1 MASTKWCLQCG
12 GEFLASVERCPDCEL
27 ELVDERPEPTLPD
40 DETAGGEV
48 LYDLAEWAAES
59 RVMLEQLLE
68 GEAVPHAW
76 QGATLHVPVAFEAR
90 ADNLVD
96 HVEVATL
103 PTLDPDADQVAYD
116 LSDWSD
122 DLQTHLV
129 QILVTDG
136 IPHEF
141 DVDGD
146 LVVLAEDEERV
157 ERLIDAVE
165 FPDALPI
172 DGEDGSG
179 DGSEDGDDADEDEDE
194 DEDDG
199 DDDDDDDDDGGVDAQ
214 QVLSDLFVAS
224 DRLMHDARDHGGVL
238 SLVDAADRAES
249 IRLPYG
255 FDPAVWKD
263 IVEQAVGLRAVF
275 EGSADDESDETIE
288 HQARDLR
295 SALRPLV

>member
-12 GEFLASVERCPDCEL
+12 GEFLASVERCPDCDL
-27 ELVDERPEPTLPD
+27 ELVDERPEPALPD
-40 DETAGGEV
+40 DATGGGEV

-172 DGEDGSG
+172 DDGDRGDDQDDAEDDDAG
-179 DGSEDGDDADEDEDE
+179 DGDAA
-194 DEDDG
+194 G
-199 DDDDDDDDDGGVDAQ
+199 DDDGGVDAQ
-214 QVLSDLFVAS
+214 QVLSDLFVAA
-224 DRLMHDARDHGGVL
+224 DRLMHDARDHEGVL
-238 SLVDAADRAES
+238 SLVDAADRAEA

-263 IVEQAVGLRAVF
+263 IVGQAIGLRAVF
-275 EGSADDESDETIE
+275 EGTADDESDEAIE

-295 SALRPLV
+295 GALRPLV

>member
-12 GEFLASVERCPDCEL
+12 GEFLASVDRCPDCEL
-27 ELVDERPEPTLPD
+27 ELVDERPEPSLPD
-40 DETAGGEV
+40 DATAGGEV

-76 QGATLHVPVAFEAR
+76 QGATLHVPVAFESR

-103 PTLDPDADQVAYD
+103 PTLDPDAEQVAYD

-165 FPDALPI
+165 YPDALPI
-172 DGEDGSG
+172 DDRGDGDGDEADGSG
-179 DGSEDGDDADEDEDE
+179 GDDDAD
-194 DEDDG
+194 DG
-199 DDDDDDDDDGGVDAQ
+199 DDDGGVDDQ

-224 DRLMHDARDHGGVL
+224 DRLMHDARDHEGVL
-238 SLVDAADRAES
+238 SLVDAADRAEA

-275 EGSADDESDETIE
+275 EGEADDESDEAIE

>member
-27 ELVDERPEPTLPD
+27 ELVDERPEPTLPA
-40 DETAGGEV
+40 DESAGGEV
-48 LYDLAEWAAES
+48 LYDLAEWAGES
-59 RVMLEQLLE
+59 RVMPEQLLE
-68 GEAVPHAW
+68 GESVPHAW

-157 ERLIDAVE
+157 ERLIVAVE

-172 DGEDGSG
+172 DDGAEDGA
-179 DGSEDGDDADEDEDE
+179 DADEADD
-194 DEDDG
+194 DGEDDDG
-199 DDDDDDDDDGGVDAQ
+199 EDDDGEDDDGGVDAQ
-214 QVLSDLFVAS
+214 QVLSDLFVAA
-224 DRLMHDARDHGGVL
+224 DRLMHDARDHEGVL
-238 SLVDAADRAES
+238 SLVDAADRAEA

-263 IVEQAVGLRAVF
+263 LVEQAVGLRAVF
-275 EGSADDESDETIE
+275 EGTADDESDEAIE